1 MQELQDVL
9 NSKTRSIDGS
19 IAADG
24 QILEGIG
31 FTVIHEHPGVYIV
44 KFDDP
49 FYFNAPQITN
59 MEVVNPF
66 IEPYGY
72 KVEVIGA
79 VTTSQ
84 FKYFTYE
91 IKDHDLVMKDI
102 ALNYF
107 YAWGYEETDG

>member
-1 MQELQDVL
+1 MQELKDAPS
-9 NSKTRSIDGS
+9 SKTRAIDGS

-24 QILEGIG
+24 QVLEGTG
-31 FTVIHEHPGVYIV
+31 FTVTHEHPGVYIV

-49 FYFNAPQITN
+49 FYFSPPQIASL
-59 MEVVNPF
+59 EVLNPF

-72 KVEVIGA
+72 KVEVVGN

-107 YAWGYEETDG
+107 YAWGYEETKG